1 VLASPATTRQLQDFV
16 RSRLSEPKT
25 PHRVVVVDQLP
36 RNASG
41 KVLKRE
47 LPGLLEADAGELS
60 GPSDDDSPLTP
71 VETAVLAIWQEA
83 LGREGFGAHDDFF
96 ELGGHSLAAAQIAAR
111 LQEAFS
117 PELSLT
123 VVFEHPT
130 VAELADVV
138 EAIRS

>member
-1 VLASPATTRQLQDFV
+1 
-16 RSRLSEPKT
+16 
-25 PHRVVVVDQLP
+25 VVVVDQLP

-47 LPGLLEADAGELS
+47 LPALLDAGAGADELS
-60 GPSDDDSPLTP
+60 GPVDDAPLTP
-71 VETAVLAIWQEA
+71 VETAVLGIWQEA

-111 LQEAFS
+111 LQAAFS
-117 PELSLT
+117 SDLPLT